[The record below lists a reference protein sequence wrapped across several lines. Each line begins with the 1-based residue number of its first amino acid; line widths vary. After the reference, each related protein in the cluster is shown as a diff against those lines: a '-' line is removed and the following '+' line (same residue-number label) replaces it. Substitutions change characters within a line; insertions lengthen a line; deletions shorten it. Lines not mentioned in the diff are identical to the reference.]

1 MGEASRRFFLYLD
14 KMLSLHDT
22 IKFMMAILVNLKKQA
37 QHQLQN
43 FSVEMGDNE
52 EDDKEN
58 QKGLGDSNI
67 VNQNEST
74 VLKDGSIRLA
84 NDTLPIL
91 GRSACRWGSC

>member
-1 MGEASRRFFLYLD
+1 MSYNPALERCVYLIKNEIEASRRFYLYLD

-43 FSVEMGDNE
+43 FSEEMGDNLE

-58 QKGLGDSNI
+58 QK
-67 VNQNEST
+67 VQN
-74 VLKDGSIRLA
+74 
-84 NDTLPIL
+84 
-91 GRSACRWGSC
+91 